1 MCRPAWRLAR
11 ALSSLGSTTEC
22 GFRRSE
28 MQAET
33 TLHRNGISNQVTREA
48 PIDAGKSWSTE
59 INLVASRKINQV
71 VDVGGP
77 AARNPRGMRRAMLT
91 TIGIPVSLATSADA
105 IRSELLTRWRRQG
118 ERSQILRF
126 VQPSLIGLID
136 GTISTLAP
144 IFAAAFL
151 VGSHAALLSVWR
163 LRSGQPSAW
172 ASRRRFPTTVS

>member
-1 MCRPAWRLAR
+1 MCRPAWRLAP

-22 GFRRSE
+22 GLRRSE

-33 TLHRNGISNQVTREA
+33 TLHRNGISNQVPREA
-48 PIDAGKSWSTE
+48 PIDAGKSGSTE

-118 ERSQILRF
+118 ERSQMLRF
-126 VQPSLIGLID
+126 VQPSLICLID
-136 GTISTLAP
+136 STISPLAP
-144 IFAAAFL
+144 IFAAPFL
-151 VGSHAALLSVWR
+151 VGSHSPLPVALAAPLVASLSMG
-163 LRSGQPSAW
+163 L
-172 ASRRRFPTTVS
+172 

>member
-1 MCRPAWRLAR
+1 
-11 ALSSLGSTTEC
+11 
-22 GFRRSE
+22 
-28 MQAET
+28 MQAER
-33 TLHRNGISNQVTREA
+33 TLQRNGIFNQVPRQS

-59 INLVASRKINQV
+59 INRVAGRKINQV

-91 TIGIPVSLATSADA
+91 TIGIPLSVATSADA
-105 IRSELLTRWRRQG
+105 IRCDLVRRWRGQG
-118 ERSQILRF
+118 ERRQILRF

-151 VGSHAALLSVWR
+151 VGSHA
-163 LRSGQPSAW
+163 
-172 ASRRRFPTTVS
+172 